1 MPRFYV
7 SFPSMNRYKHN
18 SGIWGLGMLLFLASC
33 AMNTTPQTG
42 SANKVNPWQ
51 PESRTYEEF
60 IKSVQFYPGPANQG
74 PGLKA
79 LSPVI
84 YLNDPSSFLTLEF
97 DELVP
102 RDTPVSLLYA
112 DITNCDA
119 NWNPTNVLPIEFY
132 EGFTRDPVDIYQRSD
147 FTKVEYIHYLYSFP
161 QENEYFKKS
170 GNYIL
175 TVYRNNSKDSPVLTQ
190 RFVVVEPRVGL
201 AITNLLQ
208 TRIERSQ
215 LSRVNFQIDIE
226 GLNII
231 DPARDLNIR
240 VIQNFRWD
248 NDLRISRPTFFG
260 NNSLEYSM
268 NVMPDFPSGTEFY
281 QLNSRSYR
289 LYGQSV
295 ENIRETPQITYV
307 SLFPDKVRNRNEF
320 GPIRDRNGV
329 FTVEVDEWPD
339 PTLNADYN
347 WVDFTLLSE
356 PREEEVYLWGKLTDW
371 RLSPA
376 NKMAYS
382 DAKRAY
388 VGKLLLKQG
397 IYDYQYVLKKADGSI
412 DELSLN
418 GKFGD
423 RENFYDILIYYR
435 SPTDR
440 TDQLLGFYPL
450 NYYR

>member
-1 MPRFYV
+1 
-7 SFPSMNRYKHN
+7 
-18 SGIWGLGMLLFLASC
+18 MLLCTAC
-33 AMNTTPQTG
+33 AMNTVPQSG
-42 SANKVNPWQ
+42 ADKKVNPWL
-51 PESRTYEEF
+51 PESRTYEELV
-60 IKSVQFYPGPANQG
+60 KSVQFYPGLPNQG

-84 YLNDPSSFLTLEF
+84 FLNDPSSFLTLEF
-97 DELVP
+97 DELIP
-102 RDTPVSLLYA
+102 RDTPVSLFYA

-147 FTKVEYIHYLYSFP
+147 FTKVEYTHYLYSFP

-175 TVYRNNSKDSPVLTQ
+175 TVYRNNSKDSPILSQ
-190 RFVVVEPRVGL
+190 RFVVVEPRVGVN
-201 AITNLLQ
+201 ITNLLQ
-208 TRIERSQ
+208 TRIERSR
-215 LSRVNFQIDIE
+215 LSKINFQISTE

-231 DPARDLNIR
+231 DPVRDLNIK

-248 NDLRISRPTFFG
+248 NSLSLNRPTFYA

-268 NVMPDFPSGTEFY
+268 NVMQDFPSGTEFK
-281 QLNSRSYR
+281 QINSRSFR
-289 LYGQSV
+289 LYGESV
-295 ENIRETPQITYV
+295 EVIKETPSITYV
-307 SLFPDKVRNRNEF
+307 SLFKDKPQNRNVF

-329 FTVEVDEWPD
+329 YTVEVDEWPD

-347 WVDFTLLSE
+347 WVNFSLETE
-356 PREEEVYLWGKLTDW
+356 KREGEVYIWGKLVDW
-371 RLSPA
+371 RTTA
-376 NKMAYS
+376 DNKMAYS
-382 DAKRAY
+382 QVEKAY

-397 IYDYQYVLKKADGSI
+397 IYDYQYVIKNADGSL

-418 GKFGD
+418 GRFGD

-435 SPTDR
+435 SPVDR
-440 TDQLLGFYPL
+440 TDQLLGYYPL

>member
-1 MPRFYV
+1 M
-7 SFPSMNRYKHN
+7 
-18 SGIWGLGMLLFLASC
+18 
-33 AMNTTPQTG
+33 
-42 SANKVNPWQ
+42 
-51 PESRTYEEF
+51 
-60 IKSVQFYPGPANQG
+60 
-74 PGLKA
+74 
-79 LSPVI
+79 
-84 YLNDPSSFLTLEF
+84 NDPSSFLTLEF
-97 DELVP
+97 DELIP

-175 TVYRNNSKDSPVLTQ
+175 TVYRNNSKDSPILTQ
-190 RFVVVEPRVGL
+190 RFMVVEPRIGL
-201 AITNLLQ
+201 NITNLLQ
-208 TRIERSQ
+208 TRIERSR
-215 LSRVNFQIDIE
+215 LSKVNFEISTE
-226 GLNII
+226 GLNVI
-231 DPARDLNIR
+231 DPVRDLQIK
-240 VIQNFRWD
+240 VLQNFRWD
-248 NDLRISRPTFFG
+248 NAISLNRPTFYA

-268 NVMPDFPSGTEFY
+268 NVMQDFPSGAEFN
-281 QLNSRSYR
+281 QINSRSYR
-289 LYGQSV
+289 LYGETV
-295 ENIRETPQITYV
+295 ERIQETSRITYV
-307 SLFPDKVRNRNEF
+307 SLFKDQERNRNTF

-347 WVDFTLLSE
+347 WVNFLLETE
-356 PREEEVYLWGKLTDW
+356 PKEGEVYIWGGMTDW
-371 RLSPA
+371 HLGPENR
-376 NKMAYS
+376 MTYS
-382 DAKRAY
+382 EAEKGY

-397 IYDYQYVLKKADGSI
+397 IYDYQYLLKNPDGSI
-412 DELSLN
+412 DELSIN

-423 RENFYDILIYYR
+423 RENFYDILIYFR
-435 SPTDR
+435 SPVDR